1 MARRKKS
8 LVKTIYKVMAIQFVL
23 GLLALIVIELMVIF
37 ALRYGNRIRPDSVL
51 VLRVRGVVTEEAP
64 QGLFAD
70 ASLGQVTVLSD
81 LLEALDRAAGDDRI
95 NGVVLR
101 PGSFSMNMGK
111 IQELRDKI
119 RDFNR
124 SGKFT
129 AAFLE
134 SADNRSYYLATACE
148 SISFVPHS
156 ILAVKGM
163 MAQATFLRGTLD
175 LLGVRTDVI
184 HTGDYKTSANYL
196 TEKGYT
202 AAHREATRKLLEDWY
217 DGFISGLGEGR
228 QIFPKR
234 MAELVAE
241 GPFTSGEAL
250 EAGLVDRLAYRDE
263 FADWIKQKNNGS
275 ENRVG
280 VSRYLARSEGE
291 GNSQVA
297 VVYTSGTI
305 TTGESRENMLLG
317 RIAGSTTVSEH
328 LRRAREDESYKA
340 VILRV
345 DSPGGSVIASEI
357 MRREVSL
364 TQMKKPV
371 VVSMSDV
378 AASGGYWISMGA
390 DRIVAQPGTVT
401 GSIGV
406 IAMKPNL
413 RGLYEKMGM
422 TKDYVAMTENATLE
436 WPFESFTPKQRA
448 KLKKIIDGT
457 YDTFLRGVSEGRSM
471 ELDKVKSIAQGRVW
485 TGVQARSLGLVDALG
500 GMDKAVEIA
509 KQLAE
514 IPEDEKVRLVH
525 ITTRTSLLEKISE
538 MMNRFAGSSSSVS
551 RTALLEAARTGIAPL
566 LEETVWAVIPSV
578 PEVQ

>member
-23 GLLALIVIELMVIF
+23 GLLALIVIELIVIF

-51 VLRVRGVVTEEAP
+51 VMRVRGVVAEEAP
-64 QGLFAD
+64 RGLFAD

-95 NGVVLR
+95 NGLVLR

-184 HTGDYKTSANYL
+184 HTGDYKTAANYL

-217 DGFISGLGEGR
+217 RGFLSDLGEGR

-234 MAELVAE
+234 MAALVAE

-280 VSRYLARSEGE
+280 VSRYLARTEGE

-364 TQMKKPV
+364 TQEKKPV

-378 AASGGYWISMGA
+378 AASGGYWVAMGA

-413 RGLYEKMGM
+413 RELYEKMGM

-436 WPFESFTPKQRA
+436 WPFESFMPQQRA

-525 ITTRTSLLEKISE
+525 ITTRRSLLEKISE

-551 RTALLEAARTGIAPL
+551 RTALLEAARAGIAPL

>member
-1 MARRKKS
+1 MGRRKKS

-23 GLLALIVIELMVIF
+23 GFLALLVIELIVISAI
-37 ALRYGNRIRPDSVL
+37 RYGNRIRSDSIL
-51 VLRVRGVVTEEAP
+51 VMNVRGMVAEEAP
-64 QGLFAD
+64 EGLFGD
-70 ASLGQVTVLSD
+70 ASSGQVTVLSD
-81 LLEALDRAAGDDRI
+81 LVEALDRAKTDDRI
-95 NGVVLR
+95 NGLVLR

-148 SISFVPHS
+148 SISLVPHS
-156 ILAVKGM
+156 ILGVKGM
-163 MAQATFLRGTLD
+163 MAQGTFLRGTLD
-175 LLGVRTDVI
+175 KLDVRTDVI
-184 HTGDYKTSANYL
+184 HTGDYKTAANYL

-217 DGFISGLGEGR
+217 DGFLSGVGEGR
-228 QIFPKR
+228 QILPKR

-263 FADWIKQKNNGS
+263 FVDWINQKNNGS
-275 ENRVG
+275 ETQVG
-280 VSRYLARSEGE
+280 VSHYLGQTEGE
-291 GNSQVA
+291 GDFQVA
-297 VVYTSGTI
+297 VVYTTGTI
-305 TTGESRENMLLG
+305 TTGKSGDNMMIG
-317 RIAGSTTVSEH
+317 RIAGSTTVSQH

-345 DSPGGSVIASEI
+345 DSPGGSAIASEI

-364 TQMKKPV
+364 TQKKKPV

-422 TKDYVAMTENATLE
+422 TKDYVAMTDNATVD

-471 ELDKVKSIAQGRVW
+471 ELSKVKTIAQGRVW
-485 TGVQARSLGLVDALG
+485 TGMQARSLGLVDALG
-500 GMDKAVEIA
+500 GMDKAVELA

-525 ITTRTSLLEKISE
+525 ITTRRSLLEKISE
-538 MMNRFAGSSSSVS
+538 VINRFAGGSSSVS
-551 RTALLEAARTGIAPL
+551 RTALLEAARTSIAPL
-566 LEETVWAVIPSV
+566 LAETDWAVVPSV
-578 PEVQ
+578 PEMQ